1 MPRITMEKT
10 ELYDLIKR
18 AVREVLEEELFKQRL
33 EKLDLV
39 SDEEMRE
46 IEQSYGR
53 PSAQEK
59 ASRIENIDV

>member
-10 ELYDLIKR
+10 ELYELIKR
-18 AVREVLEEELFKQRL
+18 AVREVLQEELFKQRL
-33 EKLDLV
+33 EKLALV

-53 PSAQEK
+53 PSVQEQ
-59 ASRIENIDV
+59 ASRIENIDA

>member
-1 MPRITMEKT
+1 MPKITMEKT

-33 EKLDLV
+33 EQLALV

-53 PSAQEK
+53 PSAREK
-59 ASRIENIDV
+59 ASRIEHIDV